1 MKVDFR
7 RTISIL
13 GEGEEKRVRDELPIT
28 NFEERERLHVDIGS
42 FCNNNCIFCME
53 EDRGGRASRVGSIGP
68 DEIRSILEANVFRQE
83 VIFVSGEPTLNP
95 HFLEYVQ
102 WATELGY
109 RSVGVISNGRRFA
122 YLPFAK
128 GAVVRGL
135 NHVIISLHGGNAQV
149 HDGLVRTP
157 GAFEQARMGIIHLS
171 GFKRRGVPLRLH
183 TSTVLNKR
191 NTKIEVLS
199 ELVDFLRKH
208 VDQMVFNIMQPFGRG
223 LKHLDSLMLRYS
235 EMGAVLGRF
244 FAEYDAKGLPIYLV
258 DIPYCTTEG
267 VGIPDAARG
276 FVERYVHYDRD
287 TGDSPFAK
295 DPKEGGSPLRRAL
308 LEAETEVPVEGLV
321 EKHRDQQ
328 EESKKIRGPSCDAC
342 AFSRV
347 CDGVWRNYIDRFGW
361 DEFEPVRKG

>member
-1 MKVDFR
+1 M
-7 RTISIL
+7 
-13 GEGEEKRVRDELPIT
+13 RDEPGVT

-53 EDRGGRASRVGSIGP
+53 EDRQGRASRVGSIGP
-68 DEIRSILEANVFRQE
+68 EEVRSILEANVFREE
-83 VIFVSGEPTLNP
+83 VIFVSGEPTLNS

-102 WATELGY
+102 WAKELGY

-122 YLPFAK
+122 YLPFAR

-135 NHVIISLHGGNAQV
+135 NHVIISLHGGNAGI

-157 GAFEQARMGIIHLS
+157 GAFEQARDGILHLS
-171 GFKRRGVPLRLH
+171 GLKRRGARLRLH
-183 TSTVLNKR
+183 TSTVLSKR
-191 NTKIEVLS
+191 NAKVEVLS
-199 ELVDFLRKH
+199 ELVDFLRLH
-208 VDQMVFNIMQPFGRG
+208 ADQMVFNIMQPFGRG
-223 LKHLDSLMLRYS
+223 LKHLDRLMLRYS
-235 EMGAVLGRF
+235 EMGPILGRF
-244 FAEYDAKGLPIYLV
+244 FAEYDAGGLPIYLV
-258 DIPYCTTEG
+258 DIPYCATEG

-287 TGDSPFAK
+287 TGDSAFAK

-308 LEAETEVPVEGLV
+308 LEAEAAVPVEGLV

-328 EESKKIRGPSCDAC
+328 EESKKVRRAACDVC

-361 DEFEPVRKG
+361 EEFDPIKK